1 MNASEHNHDHFVE
14 EQLSSIQRREGGGG
28 GGRRGGRRGG
38 WRREGGGQA
47 YHLGVLNTYISIFP
61 KTDLLAA
68 PI

>member
-1 MNASEHNHDHFVE
+1 MNASEYNDDHFVE
-14 EQLSSIQRREGGGG
+14 EQLSRIQQGRGAGRVGGL
-28 GGRRGGRRGG
+28 
-38 WRREGGGQA
+38 